1 MYYVILVFV
10 VIVAVGI
17 AVLSETR
24 LGKLLRAMGDSP
36 LALDTYGLNVNV
48 IRVVVFCIS
57 AFIAAIAGALTA
69 SVNTFALGDNFPSFS
84 SITLVVVVIVVVIGE
99 PWYAFIGAAG
109 LTLVPVY
116 VSGSNVTELVLS
128 AFAILGVII
137 PVYRHKIP
145 GAPRVVTDFIDNLG
159 GRSSRRPPPSPA
171 LPPVSR
177 GRTPRPAL
185 STSLS
190 VENLTIRYGGAVA
203 VNNVSLAVRAGTIT
217 GLIGPNGAGKTSTFN
232 ACSGIVRPTQGRI
245 VLHDVDITRASRS
258 ERARLGLGRTFQRVQ
273 LFESLDVRTNVALAR
288 ECALAG
294 GNPLR
299 QVVAL
304 RGDGREIEDATAAAV
319 ELTGIE
325 SYLDARVEHLST
337 GQRRLVELARVLAG
351 PFDTILLDEPSSGL
365 DATETENFGEIL
377 KRVVDEMGVGLLL
390 VEHDMALVQ
399 QTCEQVYVLDFG
411 EMIFEGTAQE
421 MLASEVVRT
430 AYLGRK
436 IQGDESEL
444 TEAGAATVAPANQ
457 SQLVPDGGG

>member
-1 MYYVILVFV
+1 
-10 VIVAVGI
+10 
-17 AVLSETR
+17 
-24 LGKLLRAMGDSP
+24 LGARP
-36 LALDTYGLNVNV
+36 
-48 IRVVVFCIS
+48 
-57 AFIAAIAGALTA
+57 
-69 SVNTFALGDNFPSFS
+69 
-84 SITLVVVVIVVVIGE
+84 
-99 PWYAFIGAAG
+99 
-109 LTLVPVY
+109 
-116 VSGSNVTELVLS
+116 
-128 AFAILGVII
+128 
-137 PVYRHKIP
+137 
-145 GAPRVVTDFIDNLG
+145 
-159 GRSSRRPPPSPA
+159 SRRPPP
-171 LPPVSR
+171 LPEPVPVSR
-177 GRTPRPAL
+177 GRTDRPAL

-203 VNNVSLAVRAGTIT
+203 VDGVSLAVRAGTIT

-232 ACSGIVRPTQGRI
+232 ACSGIVRPSQGRI
-245 VLHDVDITRASRS
+245 VLHGLDITRASRS

-304 RGDGREIEDATAAAV
+304 RGDGRKIEDATATAV

-377 KRVVDEMGVGLLL
+377 KRVVDDLGVGLLL

-411 EMIFEGTAQE
+411 EMIFEGRAQE
-421 MLASEVVRT
+421 MLASDVVRT

-436 IQGDESEL
+436 MQEDDPPSQPA
-444 TEAGAATVAPANQ
+444 TATAGTA
-457 SQLVPDGGG
+457 D